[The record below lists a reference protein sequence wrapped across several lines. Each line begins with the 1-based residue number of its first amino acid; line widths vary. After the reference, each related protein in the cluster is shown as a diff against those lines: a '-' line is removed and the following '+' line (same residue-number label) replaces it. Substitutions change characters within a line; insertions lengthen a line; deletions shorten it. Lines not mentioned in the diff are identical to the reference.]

1 MPQLPPLAL
10 TEGEMRHLG
19 YRVIDMLV
27 DHACELSQKSVT
39 RAKDRATLS
48 ALFRE
53 PPPQEGQ
60 DLETVLDAAGKHIFS
75 NVMHVDHPRF
85 FAFAPSPSNFVSAMA
100 DALAGGFNVF
110 TGVALEGSAAAEIEV
125 TVLDWL
131 REICGL
137 PEPAGGVLVSGGSMA
152 NLTALATARKIA
164 LGEKWHHATLYCSDQ
179 THSSVGR
186 AVSILG
192 FRAGQLRTI
201 PSDEE
206 FRIQLDCL
214 RDTIHQD
221 RATGLRPFCVIANA
235 GTINTG
241 AVDPLLEIAE
251 ICKDERMWFH
261 ADGAYGA
268 AALLTDEGKEAL
280 DGLELVDSLSVD
292 PHKWLFQPY
301 GIGCVLVRDPMWLE
315 ETFRVLP
322 EYLREV
328 LSWGEGVNFSDRGPE
343 LTRRF
348 RALKLWMSVK
358 VFGLAAFRSAVETGL
373 AKARF
378 AEKQLL
384 SNAAWEVLTPAS
396 LGVVAFRY
404 RPAGHPDSD
413 LNRINLAISQRCIAG
428 GFAMVTTTEL
438 RNKTALRLCTINP
451 RTTREDISDTIRY
464 LERAGASAT

>member
-10 TEGEMRHLG
+10 TEGEMRRLG
-19 YRVIDMLV
+19 YLVIDMLV

-53 PPPQEGQ
+53 PPPQDGQ
-60 DLETVLDAAGKHIFS
+60 DIEAVIETAGEHIFS

-100 DALAGGFNVF
+100 DALASGFNVF

-131 REICGL
+131 RQICGL
-137 PEPAGGVLVSGGSMA
+137 PKPAGGVLVSGGSMA
-152 NLTALATARKIA
+152 NLTALATARRVA
-164 LGEKWHHATLYCSDQ
+164 LGDEWHHATLYSSDQ

-192 FRAGQLRTI
+192 FRSSQLRTI
-201 PSDEE
+201 PSDEG
-206 FRIQLDCL
+206 FRIQLDSL
-214 RDTIHQD
+214 RKAIHQD
-221 RATGLRPFCVIANA
+221 RSNGLRPFCVVANA

-241 AVDPLLEIAE
+241 AVDPLRDIAD

-268 AALLTDEGKEAL
+268 ASLLTDEGKEAL
-280 DGLELVDSLSVD
+280 RGLELVDSLSLD

-301 GIGCVLVRDPMWLE
+301 DIGCVLVRDPRWLE

-322 EYLREV
+322 EYLKEV
-328 LSWGEGVNFSDRGPE
+328 LSWGEGVNFSDRSPE

-348 RALKLWMSVK
+348 RGLKLWMSVK
-358 VFGLAAFRSAVETGL
+358 AFGLDAFRRAVATGL
-373 AKARF
+373 SNARF
-378 AEKQLL
+378 AEKQLR
-384 SNAAWEVLTPAS
+384 SNPVWEVLTPAS

-404 RPAGHPDSD
+404 HPVGRSDTD
-413 LNRINLAISQRCIAG
+413 LNRINLAISQRCVAG
-428 GFAMVTTTEL
+428 GFAMVVTTEL
-438 RNKTALRLCTINP
+438 RNQTALRLCTINP
-451 RTTREDISDTIRY
+451 RTSTEDISDTIRY
-464 LERAGASAT
+464 LERAGASAS

>member
-1 MPQLPPLAL
+1 
-10 TEGEMRHLG
+10 MRHLG

-39 RAKDRATLS
+39 RAKDQAALS

-164 LGEKWHHATLYCSDQ
+164 LGEGWHHATLYCSDQ

-192 FRAGQLRTI
+192 FRASQLRTI
-201 PSDEE
+201 PSDGE

-214 RDTIHQD
+214 RKTIHQD
-221 RATGLRPFCVIANA
+221 RFNGLRPFCVIANA

-241 AVDPLLEIAE
+241 AVDPLPEIAH
-251 ICKDERMWFH
+251 ICKVERMWFH

-268 AALLTDEGKEAL
+268 AALLTDEGKRAL
-280 DGLELVDSLSVD
+280 GGLELVDSLSLD
-292 PHKWLFQPY
+292 PHKWLFQPF

-358 VFGLAAFRSAVETGL
+358 AFGLAAFRRAVETGL
-373 AKARF
+373 ANARF
-378 AEKQLL
+378 AEKQLR

-404 RPAGHPDSD
+404 RPVGHSDSD

-438 RNKTALRLCTINP
+438 RNKTSLRLCTINP

-464 LERAGASAT
+464 LEDAGASAI

>member
-1 MPQLPPLAL
+1 
-10 TEGEMRHLG
+10 MRDLG

-27 DHACELSQKSVT
+27 DHACEISHKSVT

-60 DLETVLDAAGKHIFS
+60 DLETVLDVAGKHIFS

-164 LGEKWHHATLYCSDQ
+164 LGEEWHHATLYCSDQ

-192 FRAGQLRTI
+192 FRASQLRTI

-206 FRIQLDCL
+206 FQIRLDCL
-214 RDTIHQD
+214 RKTIHQD
-221 RATGLRPFCVIANA
+221 RVNGLRPFCVIANA

-251 ICKDERMWFH
+251 VCREHRMWFH

-280 DGLELVDSLSVD
+280 GGLELVDSLSVD

-301 GIGCVLVRDPMWLE
+301 DIGCVLVRDPRWLE

-358 VFGLAAFRSAVETGL
+358 AFGLAAFRRAVETGL
-373 AKARF
+373 ENARF
-378 AEKQLL
+378 AEKQLR
-384 SNAAWEVLTPAS
+384 SNAVWEVLTPAS

-404 RPAGHPDSD
+404 RAAGHSDSD

-451 RTTREDISDTIRY
+451 RTTRKDISDTIRY
-464 LERAGASAT
+464 LERGGASAT

>member
-1 MPQLPPLAL
+1 
-10 TEGEMRHLG
+10 MRQLG

-164 LGEKWHHATLYCSDQ
+164 LGEEWRHATLYCSDQ

-201 PSDEE
+201 PSDGE
-206 FRIQLDCL
+206 FRIQLDSL
-214 RDTIHQD
+214 RKTIHQD
-221 RATGLRPFCVIANA
+221 RTNGLRPFCVIANA

-241 AVDPLLEIAE
+241 AVDSLSEIAD
-251 ICKDERMWFH
+251 ICKDERMWLH

-280 DGLELVDSLSVD
+280 GGLELVDSVSID

-328 LSWGEGVNFSDRGPE
+328 LSWGQGVNFSDRGPE

-358 VFGLAAFRSAVETGL
+358 AFGLAAFRSAVETGL
-373 AKARF
+373 ANARF
-378 AEKQLL
+378 AEKQLR

-396 LGVVAFRY
+396 LGVIAFRY
-404 RPAGHPDSD
+404 RPVGRPESE
-413 LNRINLAISQRCIAG
+413 LNRINLAISQRCIAE

-451 RTTREDISDTIRY
+451 RTTKEDISGTIRY